1 MEIFD
6 ICDEAFLTWGLGKA
20 YFHTK
25 HEHQNKWNGGM
36 KKPEHRKNKIKQ
48 SRSVT

>member
-6 ICDEAFLTWGLGKA
+6 ICDEANIKWGLGKA

-25 HEHQNKWNGGM
+25 HEHQNKWNGSM
-36 KKPEHRKNKIKQ
+36 KKSENRKYKIKKIE
-48 SRSVT
+48 V